1 MSEIPG
7 IGEIV
12 ALVNTRGC
20 VSDVVL
26 GVVVEREVVEG
37 QIGELR
43 VLREDEFDGVGSGDL
58 AGEVIEEGLTI
69 GESDGG
75 DPLCAGVLD
84 VLGVL
89 DVVVLDVMK

>member
-1 MSEIPG
+1 M
-7 IGEIV
+7 
-12 ALVNTRGC
+12 
-20 VSDVVL
+20 SDVVL
-26 GVVVEREVVEG
+26 GVVGEREVVEG

-75 DPLCAGVLD
+75 DPLRAGVLD